1 MGGRRQPSRPDLRH
15 RRAGQSVVS
24 GGVRLLHQRGEGKSA
39 GRRPGPDRAIGQIMI
54 HTPDRRYTV
63 VDSILQRATNPALSE
78 AERVALVTE
87 LFEAKQAVKNA
98 GEDYLAMR
106 DARTRIDQAMRAL

>member
-1 MGGRRQPSRPDLRH
+1 
-15 RRAGQSVVS
+15 
-24 GGVRLLHQRGEGKSA
+24 
-39 GRRPGPDRAIGQIMI
+39 MI

-63 VDSILQRATNPALSE
+63 VDGILQRATNPALSE
-78 AERVALVTE
+78 AERVALVNE

-106 DARTRIDQAMRAL
+106 DARTRIDQAMRALGERGPVWWSDGAPDYNRHLVKNTPYADWYREHGDD

>member
-1 MGGRRQPSRPDLRH
+1 M
-15 RRAGQSVVS
+15 
-24 GGVRLLHQRGEGKSA
+24 
-39 GRRPGPDRAIGQIMI
+39 MI

-63 VDSILQRATNPALSE
+63 VDGVLQRATNPALSE
-78 AERVALVTE
+78 SERVALVTE

-106 DARTRIDQAMRAL
+106 DARTRIDQAMRALGERGPVWWDDGEPDFNRRLVRNTPYAVWYAVLKAFA

>member
-1 MGGRRQPSRPDLRH
+1 
-15 RRAGQSVVS
+15 
-24 GGVRLLHQRGEGKSA
+24 
-39 GRRPGPDRAIGQIMI
+39 MI

-63 VDSILQRATNPALSE
+63 VDGILQRATNPALSE
-78 AERVALVTE
+78 AERVALVNE

-106 DARTRIDQAMRAL
+106 DARTRIDQAMRALGERGPVWWDDGVPDLSGRPVDATPYAEWWRARSGG

>member
-1 MGGRRQPSRPDLRH
+1 M
-15 RRAGQSVVS
+15 
-24 GGVRLLHQRGEGKSA
+24 
-39 GRRPGPDRAIGQIMI
+39 MI

-63 VDSILQRATNPALSE
+63 VDGVLQRATNPALSE

-106 DARTRIDQAMRAL
+106 DARTRIDQAMRALGERGPVWWDDGVPDLSGRPVESTPYADWWRSRGGG